1 MNRKDADCMEPDLTQ
16 DYEEIHKEFLKCKQI
31 FQPSHELL
39 DIVRNVTD
47 KEEQE
52 FIRTI
57 YTFFLQQKQQ
67 EVIKKGI
74 F

>member
-1 MNRKDADCMEPDLTQ
+1 MEQDLIQ
-16 DYEEIHKEFLKCKQI
+16 SYEEIHKEFLKCKQM

-39 DIVRNVTD
+39 DIVRSTTD

-67 EVIKKGI
+67 EVVKKGI

>member
-1 MNRKDADCMEPDLTQ
+1 MEEKLGKN
-16 DYEEIHKEFLKCKQI
+16 YEEIHKEFLKCKQM
-31 FQPSHELL
+31 FEPSHELL
-39 DIVRNVTD
+39 NMIHDIKDR
-47 KEEQE
+47 EERE

-67 EVIKKGI
+67 EVIEKGI

>member
-1 MNRKDADCMEPDLTQ
+1 MEEKLEKN
-16 DYEEIHKEFLKCKQI
+16 YEEFHEEFLKCKQI
-31 FQPSHELL
+31 FKPSHELL
-39 DIVRNVTD
+39 DMIHNIKD
-47 KEEQE
+47 KEERE

-67 EVIKKGI
+67 EVIEKGI